1 MRVLLT
7 LSIVLVSITNALAQ
21 NNLEEFFSTADTFF
35 SKYVKDGKVKYK
47 AIQENPI
54 LLDNLMSA
62 ASTVFVNTDDEHI
75 YKSFWINAYNLSVI
89 SGIVNNYPVS
99 SPLSISGFFDKTK
112 YLLAGEQVT
121 LNDIENTKLREVFS
135 DPEIHF
141 VLVCGA
147 LSCPPIIAEAYRSE
161 KLEVQMKRQARLAL
175 NNTEF
180 IQVNHTERKVLLS
193 EIMKWYEKDF
203 VQKDA
208 SIIDFVNSYR
218 DYHDKERA

>member
-208 SIIDFVNSYR
+208 SIIDFVIIP
-218 DYHDKERA
+218 AL